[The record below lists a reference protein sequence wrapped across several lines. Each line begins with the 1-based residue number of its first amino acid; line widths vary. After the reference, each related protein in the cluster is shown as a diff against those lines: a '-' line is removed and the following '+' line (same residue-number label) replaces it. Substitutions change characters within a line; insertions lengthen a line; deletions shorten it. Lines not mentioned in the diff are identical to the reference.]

1 MIIAIDGPAASGKG
15 TLARRLAKYF
25 GLAYLDTGLI
35 YRAVGVKTLHGG
47 CEPNDAASAIVAAES
62 LTPADLAQED
72 LRGEAAASA
81 ASKVAAVPGV
91 RSALLVFQRQFA
103 ATLPGAVLDGRDIGT
118 VICPDADA
126 KLYLLASAEVRAA
139 RRVEELRCRGED
151 AIYTAVLRDLRARD
165 ERDSGRDIAPL
176 QPAMDAIR
184 INTDDLDAD
193 QVFEIAVEAVGQ
205 MAGDRKVETAE
216 AADRT

>member
-15 TLARRLAKYF
+15 TLARRLAKHF

-35 YRAVGVKTLHGG
+35 YRAVGAKTLQTGHD
-47 CEPNDAASAIVAAES
+47 PNDAVQATASAKA
-62 LTPADLAQED
+62 LTPVDLERDD

-81 ASKVAAVPGV
+81 ASKVAAIPGV
-91 RSALLVFQRQFA
+91 RAALLAFQRQFA
-103 ATLPGAVLDGRDIGT
+103 ATPPGAVLDGRDIGT

-139 RRVEELRCRGED
+139 RRAEELRRRGGE
-151 AIYTAVLRDLRARD
+151 AIYAAVLRDLRERD

-176 QPAMDAIR
+176 QPATDAIR
-184 INTDDLDAD
+184 LDTDDLDAD

-205 MAGDRKVETAE
+205 MAGDRKVKTAE
-216 AADRT
+216 VADRA